1 MPAIGFPVQSAP
13 GPTPQE
19 SAGRLLNAYAGTT
32 PEGSGS
38 VNIIRRV
45 PGLISFCDTGQS
57 VPRGLLRAGNYVF
70 AAYKNAVMRIDQGGV
85 ASYVGVLP
93 GSGPVYMAL
102 NNRTPIPDIV
112 AVSEDG
118 AYVITSSSVSE
129 LAESSL
135 PQPNSVCMIDGY
147 FFFSI
152 ADGRMFATG
161 LNDTDINAL
170 TVARAEAR
178 QGGLTRVIPYNGQ
191 LFACKPTSIEV
202 WNNTAEPSPG
212 FPFSRAAVID
222 QGLLAPRAVAGVQEG
237 FATALIMVT
246 DDGAVS
252 SLNGYQMVKISTA
265 DVDRAI
271 SSVADKSTLRAVAYT
286 CDGTP
291 FWALTAPDWTWEY
304 NLELRRW
311 HERESHGLG
320 RWRIGST
327 VYAGQKWLGADTTS
341 GRILEISSAADD
353 EAGEPLEWLVESI
366 QMGSFPKSYRVGRT
380 EFDFVVGVGR
390 DAGADPIETDPTLR
404 ASWSDDGGVIWKTP
418 VVVPLGREGDGRRRV
433 RMPGQLGR
441 TGAKGRRW
449 RLQVSDPVHVALLGG
464 DMDVRAGK

>member
-1 MPAIGFPVQSAP
+1 MAAIGFPVQSAP
-13 GPTPQE
+13 GSNAQE
-19 SAGRLLNAYAGTT
+19 SAGRLVNAYAGAT
-32 PEGSGS
+32 PDGAGSA
-38 VNIIRRV
+38 NIIRRV
-45 PGLISFCDTGQS
+45 PGLVSFCDTGQA
-57 VPRGLLRAGNYVF
+57 VPRGMLRAGNYVF
-70 AAYKNAVMRIDQGGV
+70 AAYKNAVMRVDTDGV
-85 ASYVGVLP
+85 AAFVGVLP
-93 GSGPVYMAL
+93 GTGPVYMAV
-102 NNRTPIPDIV
+102 NNRTPIPDVV

-118 AYVITSSSVSE
+118 AYLVTSSSVSE
-129 LAESSL
+129 LAEENL

-161 LNDTDINAL
+161 LNDTEINAL

-178 QGGLTRVIPYNGQ
+178 QGGLSRVLPYNGQ
-191 LFACKPTSIEV
+191 LFACKETSIEV
-202 WNNTAEPSPG
+202 WSNTAEPSPG

-252 SLNGYQMVKISTA
+252 ALNGYQMAKISTA

-291 FWALTAPDWTWEY
+291 FWALTAPEWTWEY

-311 HERESHGLG
+311 HERASHDMA

-327 VYAGQKWLGADTTS
+327 VYAGQKWLGADTRS
-341 GRILEISSAADD
+341 GRILEISSAAYD
-353 EAGEPLEWLVESI
+353 EAGEPLEWFVESI

-380 EFDFVVGVGR
+380 EFDFTVGVGHN
-390 DAGADPIETDPTLR
+390 DGSDPIETDPTVR
-404 ASWSDDGGVIWKTP
+404 VSWSDDGGALWRNP
-418 VVVPLGREGDGRRRV
+418 VVLPLGKEGQGKRL

-449 RLQVSDPVHVALLGG
+449 RLQVSDPVRVALLGG
-464 DMDVRAGK
+464 DMEVKAGK